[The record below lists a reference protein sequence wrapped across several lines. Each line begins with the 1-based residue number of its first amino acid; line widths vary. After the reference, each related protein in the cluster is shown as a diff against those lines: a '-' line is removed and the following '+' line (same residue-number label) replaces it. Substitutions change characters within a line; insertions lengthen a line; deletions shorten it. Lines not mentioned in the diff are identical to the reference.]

1 MKTYSVLDLATI
13 LQLDEPVKEDLRKNF
28 DSYSNDLKY
37 EIKQILWDGLH
48 ELKEKMAKIK
58 YEELMLEV
66 DEGKRDLTTDLY
78 DQALKRVWQDFDD
91 VLSGKKKDVEK
102 MEEIRAKLQP
112 LTQDKTVSSPA
123 SPIGG
128 SPQKS

>member
-1 MKTYSVLDLATI
+1 MKTYSILDLAII

-48 ELKEKMAKIK
+48 ELKDRMAKIK
-58 YEELMLEV
+58 YEELMQEV
-66 DEGKRDLTTDLY
+66 DEGKRELTTDLY

-91 VLSGKKKDVEK
+91 VLSGKKKET
-102 MEEIRAKLQP
+102 EQIEQIRAKLQP
-112 LTQDKTVSSPA
+112 LTQDKTIS
-123 SPIGG
+123 
-128 SPQKS
+128 SPQK